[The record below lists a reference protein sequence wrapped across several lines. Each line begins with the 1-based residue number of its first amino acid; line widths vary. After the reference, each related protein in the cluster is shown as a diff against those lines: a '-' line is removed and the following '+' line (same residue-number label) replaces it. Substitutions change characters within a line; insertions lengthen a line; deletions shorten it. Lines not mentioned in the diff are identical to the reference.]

1 MSCDQII
8 SFRTNQLLENICEG
22 VEPSYFYTCIWLCVA
37 NNSPVRLP
45 AISYVL
51 AHYSRK
57 LKMEDQLSL
66 MGNDIGLMVIF
77 VNFKLELY
85 YHLYFEGFWT
95 MCCCARYKCFSSK
108 ICLRFITGL
117 FSYE

>member
-1 MSCDQII
+1 MSILLNFLIFIQLIFCFH
-8 SFRTNQLLENICEG
+8 SRTNQLLENICEG

-57 LKMEDQLSL
+57 LTMEDQLYL
-66 MGNDIGLMVIF
+66 MGKDIGLMVRINEF
-77 VNFKLELY
+77 
-85 YHLYFEGFWT
+85 
-95 MCCCARYKCFSSK
+95 
-108 ICLRFITGL
+108 
-117 FSYE
+117 